1 MGETINWI
9 VAANQLN
16 TCSLGTSWH
25 LALPHTSGLVLFPEH
40 LQNFDRKK
48 RFVCPVMIWFRWQK
62 LPRIRS
68 ALLPCRVFRNAADG
82 SGTLPKLRS
91 TSGGKRTGL
100 MMPHV
105 HEFCVCVQCV
115 CASGMPVAPG
125 PMTYKFLVTSLYLK
139 GSGNVLFFRFVFL
152 VSFMFC
158 PCSLLFAAFCSWN
171 ELEAAISTAFATLY
185 EPLIFYGIATVW
197 CYLQHFGA
205 GSCHLSTIF
214 AAFLSSNF
222 LFSMVFATCW
232 CSNCS
237 CNMVVATRVD
247 YVDYLELVLVLV

>member
-1 MGETINWI
+1 M
-9 VAANQLN
+9 
-16 TCSLGTSWH
+16 
-25 LALPHTSGLVLFPEH
+25 F
-40 LQNFDRKK
+40 F
-48 RFVCPVMIWFRWQK
+48 
-62 LPRIRS
+62 
-68 ALLPCRVFRNAADG
+68 
-82 SGTLPKLRS
+82 
-91 TSGGKRTGL
+91 
-100 MMPHV
+100 
-105 HEFCVCVQCV
+105 
-115 CASGMPVAPG
+115 
-125 PMTYKFLVTSLYLK
+125 
-139 GSGNVLFFRFVFL
+139 FFRFVFL

-247 YVDYLELVLVLV
+247 YVDYLELVLVLVQGFSWVVRTFFYVCCCRLGIYLEFVLGFI